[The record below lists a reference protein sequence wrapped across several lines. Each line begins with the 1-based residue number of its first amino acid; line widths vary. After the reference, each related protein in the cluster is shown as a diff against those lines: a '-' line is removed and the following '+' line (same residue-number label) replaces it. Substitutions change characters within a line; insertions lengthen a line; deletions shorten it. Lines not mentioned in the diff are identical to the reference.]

1 MLLHH
6 YGQVFNHSNIPVW
19 PKGDWLTVA
28 AMDDAVLHATLIV
41 SALHI
46 GLLLKKKISPDA
58 LRHYSHIT
66 KILSNRFNDPTKSQ
80 TDATILTVACLT
92 LMEIL
97 NASPL
102 KAEPHVK
109 ALEHLTA
116 RRGGVD
122 SLGLK
127 GMIKRKVLWA
137 DLSSAIA
144 QQIPPRF
151 KHEPTP
157 WYPNISPIDMSN
169 SDLCNEARRL
179 ANETRNPVETSQIF
193 DHLQCLSYAISLINR
208 SENPTDNLA
217 LSDYFYDCEWKA
229 YDFYSRAFKN
239 ASSPSPNEPPSLYT
253 PLYLASC
260 VAIIMYSNIALRE
273 IPIQAGMFAPF
284 ISSLLQLLDGVDL
297 EAVSRKYPLML
308 CWVLAIGGI
317 VSYERPERQQYVQL
331 FSRFCKSQG
340 YGDWDTVKTC
350 FLDSVYVTPLYVSE
364 FRDFWNDVEEEWIL
378 DGLS

>member
-1 MLLHH
+1 M
-6 YGQVFNHSNIPVW
+6 
-19 PKGDWLTVA
+19 
-28 AMDDAVLHATLIV
+28 
-41 SALHI
+41 
-46 GLLLKKKISPDA
+46 
-58 LRHYSHIT
+58 
-66 KILSNRFNDPTKSQ
+66 
-80 TDATILTVACLT
+80 
-92 LMEIL
+92 

-122 SLGLK
+122 SLGLN
-127 GMIKRKVLWA
+127 GMIKRKVLWYVTYVLFFIHEKRTLTLVRA

-157 WYPNISPIDMSN
+157 WDPNISPIDMSN
-169 SDLCNEARRL
+169 SDLCNEALRL
-179 ANETRNPVETSQIF
+179 STETNNPVESSQIF
-193 DHLQCLSYAISLINR
+193 EHLQSLSYAISLINR
-208 SENPTDNLA
+208 SENPTDDLA

-239 ASSPSPNEPPSLYT
+239 ASSPSPNEPPSSYT

-340 YGDWDTVKTC
+340 YGDWDTVKSC
-350 FLDSVYVTPLYVSE
+350 FLDNVYVTPLYVSE